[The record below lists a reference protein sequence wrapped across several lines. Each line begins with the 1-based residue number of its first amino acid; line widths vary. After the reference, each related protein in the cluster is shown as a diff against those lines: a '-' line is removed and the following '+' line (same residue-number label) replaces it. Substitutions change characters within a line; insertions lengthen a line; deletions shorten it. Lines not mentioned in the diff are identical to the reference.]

1 MNYFKLKIIRKSL
14 VISICLSVLG
24 SLEVAL
30 LGSYLYGQTSLF
42 TNALIITGDGEV
54 IEQGALLIEGDT
66 ISSVGLAE
74 SIPVPENATIID
86 LAGKTLIPAFI
97 DAHAHLGYQGRIG
110 WGSDNYSNENLID
123 NLQQYAYYGFSA
135 VFSAGGDVTDLLT
148 EVQEDWN
155 GNNYIGARMLA
166 AAGMAPP
173 GQGPNNQFL
182 EHILAL
188 ENSTGSKILWG
199 LENPLMARAAVREAA
214 SQGFKFIKLWVDDR
228 GGSQQKL
235 APMLYRAVAEEASS
249 LGLKVFIHQ
258 QLAQDMPDLITAGVD
273 GFLHGR
279 LGRSLGPETARQLN
293 RSGTFVVPNLGLGE
307 LRREAIG
314 ADPFLADILS
324 GGLLNQLSSSGN
336 QRLTLVTRDTDV
348 EEELRA
354 SFNALLEANVDIVLG
369 TDAGAVPGHPFGY
382 TGHRELEI
390 YIRLG
395 MSEMEALMAATSI
408 AATHL
413 QLDDMG
419 LLQSGFRADFVV
431 LEENPLED
439 IRNTRSIWAVYL
451 GGRSV
456 DRESLRNK
464 WQNR

>member
-1 MNYFKLKIIRKSL
+1 
-14 VISICLSVLG
+14 
-24 SLEVAL
+24 
-30 LGSYLYGQTSLF
+30 
-42 TNALIITGDGEV
+42 
-54 IEQGALLIEGDT
+54 
-66 ISSVGLAE
+66 
-74 SIPVPENATIID
+74 
-86 LAGKTLIPAFI
+86 
-97 DAHAHLGYQGRIG
+97 
-110 WGSDNYSNENLID
+110 
-123 NLQQYAYYGFSA
+123 
-135 VFSAGGDVTDLLT
+135 
-148 EVQEDWN
+148 
-155 GNNYIGARMLA
+155 
-166 AAGMAPP
+166 
-173 GQGPNNQFL
+173 
-182 EHILAL
+182 
-188 ENSTGSKILWG
+188 
-199 LENPLMARAAVREAA
+199 MARAAVREAA

-279 LGRSLGPETARQLN
+279 LGRSLGRETARQLN

-324 GGLLNQLSSSGN
+324 EEQLNQLSSSGN
-336 QRLTLVTRDTDV
+336 QRLTQVTRDTDA

-369 TDAGAVPGHPFGY
+369 TDAGAIPGHPFGY

-390 YIRLG
+390 YTRLG

-439 IRNTRSIWAVYL
+439 IRNTRRIWAVYL

-456 DRESLRNK
+456 DRKSLRDK

>member
-1 MNYFKLKIIRKSL
+1 M
-14 VISICLSVLG
+14 
-24 SLEVAL
+24 
-30 LGSYLYGQTSLF
+30 
-42 TNALIITGDGEV
+42 
-54 IEQGALLIEGDT
+54 
-66 ISSVGLAE
+66 
-74 SIPVPENATIID
+74 
-86 LAGKTLIPAFI
+86 
-97 DAHAHLGYQGRIG
+97 
-110 WGSDNYSNENLID
+110 
-123 NLQQYAYYGFSA
+123 
-135 VFSAGGDVTDLLT
+135 
-148 EVQEDWN
+148 
-155 GNNYIGARMLA
+155 
-166 AAGMAPP
+166 
-173 GQGPNNQFL
+173 
-182 EHILAL
+182 
-188 ENSTGSKILWG
+188 
-199 LENPLMARAAVREAA
+199 
-214 SQGFKFIKLWVDDR
+214 
-228 GGSQQKL
+228 
-235 APMLYRAVAEEASS
+235 
-249 LGLKVFIHQ
+249 
-258 QLAQDMPDLITAGVD
+258 
-273 GFLHGR
+273 
-279 LGRSLGPETARQLN
+279 GPETARQLN